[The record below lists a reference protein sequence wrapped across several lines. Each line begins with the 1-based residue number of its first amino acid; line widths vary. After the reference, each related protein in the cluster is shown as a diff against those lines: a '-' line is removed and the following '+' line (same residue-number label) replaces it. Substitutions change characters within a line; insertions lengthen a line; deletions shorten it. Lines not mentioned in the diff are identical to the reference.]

1 MELLAAIR
9 GLEALNSP
17 KRVRLFSDSQY
28 LVRGM
33 SEWLSGWI
41 RDGRLETP
49 DALANQDL
57 WQQLVPLSRTHQ
69 IDWQWVRGH
78 AGHPFNERC
87 DRLAKRAVTEGLR
100 LTNQPEKTSVPEPQ
114 PQPQPQI
121 AVSPEVPQTAPIEDY
136 SEFGVEEDGQQRL
149 C

>member
-9 GLEALNSP
+9 GLEALTTPST
-17 KRVRLFSDSQY
+17 VRLFSDSQY

-33 SEWLSGWI
+33 SEWIHGWI
-41 RDGRLETP
+41 RSGRLETP

-57 WQQLVPLSRTHQ
+57 WQQLVALSGEHEIT
-69 IDWQWVRGH
+69 WSWVRGH

-87 DRLAKRAVTEGLR
+87 DKLAKRAADEGVRETEERLR
-100 LTNQPEKTSVPEPQ
+100 EADRPAERAKEEKLIP
-114 PQPQPQI
+114 
-121 AVSPEVPQTAPIEDY
+121 SPVAPRED
-136 SEFGVEEDGQQRL
+136 SEFEAEEDGQLRL